1 MTLHLGIDIGVQGA
15 IAIVDQSG
23 ALLEVHDTPVLKDEP
38 AGRRARQPTAQPGPV
53 GYGPTFVT
61 RYETQDPLTYDFR
74 PGCAVGSIALFNFP
88 TNSANRSAATN
99 TLLICALL
107 IRSIVRASTPSRTL
121 RIVGE
126 SRQEQSF
133 ADPQSNRRNRP
144 LCGSSAQSSR

>member
-38 AGRRARQPTAQPGPV
+38 AGRRARQRTAQPCPV
-53 GYGPTFVT
+53 GDGPRTFVT

-74 PGCAVGSIALFNFP
+74 PACAVASIALFICP

-107 IRSIVRASTPSRTL
+107 IRSIVRASTPSKTL
-121 RIVGE
+121 RIVG
-126 SRQEQSF
+126 SDLR
-133 ADPQSNRRNRP
+133 A
-144 LCGSSAQSSR
+144 